1 MKICILCTSYP
12 RSEDDYWVPFMHSWA
27 KELAKTEEVTVITSG
42 GPGAKNFEVRDK
54 VKIYRF
60 NYFYPKKLQKITY
73 AGGMKESFKQD
84 FLPKIQA
91 PFFMLFFLIKS

>member
-12 RSEDDYWVPFMHSWA
+12 RSKNDYWVPFMHSWA
-27 KELAKTEEVTVITSG
+27 RELAKTEDVTVVTSG
-42 GPGAKNFEVRDK
+42 STYTKNYEVRDK

-60 NYFYPKKLQKITY
+60 NYFYPKNLQKLTY
-73 AGGMKESFKQD
+73 SGGMRESFKRE

-91 PFFMLFFLIKS
+91 P